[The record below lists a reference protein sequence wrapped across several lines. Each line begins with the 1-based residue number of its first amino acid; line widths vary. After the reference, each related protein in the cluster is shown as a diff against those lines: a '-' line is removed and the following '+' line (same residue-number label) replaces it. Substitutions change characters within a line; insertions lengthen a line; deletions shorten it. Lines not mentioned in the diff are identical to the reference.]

1 MKKFA
6 TLLVAMVLTVAGCSA
21 SAAIASKNQVAKS
34 TATST
39 VNEKTTATST
49 VVIEKK
55 PLTSSELKLLN
66 HASNS
71 KEVRNY
77 ARMTLL
83 VKYLKTRV
91 ERTSYV
97 FSGSSTRGWDCS
109 GMVRWTYKQFGITL
123 PHSANKQAHLGSR
136 VSNPNVGDIVVF
148 AYNGST
154 SFYHSGIYIGNGK
167 IINANYGSGTTI
179 IEPLTNY
186 KHSQIRYV
194 RVIRQAS

>member
-21 SAAIASKNQVAKS
+21 SAAIASKNQVAKTTETS
-34 TATST
+34 TAIVKPKLS
-39 VNEKTTATST
+39 TTA
-49 VVIEKK
+49 
-55 PLTSSELKLLN
+55 ELKFMQKT
-66 HASNS
+66 SNS
-71 KEVRNY
+71 KEIRNY

-91 ERTSYV
+91 GRTSYV